1 MSMPVSLEDVQQA
14 VALLQSMGVSHLCHD
29 TDPAWQPYLPLCS
42 DPNENDVSYASYA
55 AAHAHAHEYHLRGTP
70 TRSLFEND
78 FATLQEA
85 EHFYIVNVTGS
96 IICVFGVALIAG
108 LFLGLMT
115 MDVLELRIIIRAS
128 LDEDEKL
135 YASTILPIVEQRH
148 LMLVTLLLI
157 NALFY
162 ETLPIF
168 LDNLFPTWFAVLIS
182 VTFIMFF
189 GEILPS
195 GVFTGPHQLYLGYR
209 MAWLTKFFMFI
220 MYPFAKPLAMVL
232 DYLVDDGEP
241 GEDVYNREE
250 LSALVRIQYEDSRG
264 KHHTQPVTTM
274 GARIHRQPHT
284 RDDFWQHTKQEIMDK
299 AKDHSHRNLHD
310 DVEEQY
316 APPLH
321 QSEVDLIEG
330 ALQMKT
336 VLIMDVYTPL
346 SHMYAIPDD
355 LVLDKEGFTDIYRQG
370 YSRVPVYHKD
380 ERPDDDEEEYDEDKT
395 RVLGFLMVRQLMLID
410 WDHNRDVSTLP
421 LQRPRCISPRTN
433 LVDGLRI
440 LRSQGFLMS
449 FVCAR
454 PDLANKA
461 LDAEKPIPPEAGF
474 MGIVTLQDIMESL
487 LQERIYDEWDVRD
500 RDRAVFTLQKWAANK
515 LQDFVRKKAKTL
527 RQKKRRTGQDGSI
540 GSVSSADDESFP
552 LLTETYDASNGT
564 YSTL

>member
-1 MSMPVSLEDVQQA
+1 MALPVSLEDVQQA
-14 VALLQSMGVSHLCHD
+14 VALLQSIGVSNLCHD
-29 TDPAWQPYLPLCS
+29 TDPAWQPYLPLCTPQS
-42 DPNENDVSYASYA
+42 EHP
-55 AAHAHAHEYHLRGTP
+55 HEYHLRGTP
-70 TRSLFEND
+70 TRSLFGKD
-78 FATLQEA
+78 FASLEEE

-168 LDNLFPTWFAVLIS
+168 LDNLFPTWFAVFIS

-264 KHHTQPVTTM
+264 KHNTPPVTTM
-274 GARIHRQPHT
+274 GARIYRQPHT
-284 RDDFWQHTKQEIMDK
+284 RDDFWHHTKQEIMEK
-299 AKDHSHRNLHD
+299 AKDHSQRNLHD
-310 DVEEQY
+310 DVDEQL
-316 APPLH
+316 APPLT

-355 LVLDKEGFTDIYRQG
+355 LVLDKEGFTDIYRHG

-380 ERPDDDEEEYDEDKT
+380 ERPEDDEEEYDEDKT

-461 LDAEKPIPPEAGF
+461 LDVEKPIPPEAGF

-527 RQKKRRTGQDGSI
+527 RQKKRRAGQDGSI
-540 GSVSSADDESFP
+540 GSVSSADDESLP

-564 YSTL
+564 YNTL